1 MANFAPMNCNFNCS
15 ECELAA
21 KRSRHILVDVI
32 GHEPDEGMLSFSGR
46 QQLTVEFGDYVI
58 CFVNYCGENVHIGR
72 KILSNKPAVV
82 LDIIDSLSLDNGLRL
97 TSRLIDMDSRA
108 VLAFS
113 GYDRLL
119 ATGHSLDYETLGEM
133 MGFAAMVLDPSEE
146 SFSRLL
152 SLIVETYEQPVKKH
166 VHVPYGQ
173 DVDKAIEKITALI
186 AESPGLSDAYH
197 DRYLAVRLLEDPQYI
212 TPALE
217 GDPMASRIMATA
229 RAESEALTRQLGE
242 SPESLIRKARHGYVH
257 GALVETL
264 RHGSD
269 KSDHTLLQKIDAVL
283 TNRLIGLPLL
293 LVTLFLVFEAT
304 FALGAWPQRW
314 IEEGVEL
321 LCSWLTEVLPSGWFT
336 SLLVDG
342 IVQGC
347 GAVISFLPNIF
358 ILFVLLSL
366 LEDTGYMARAAFLMD
381 KIMHRIGLHGKSFV
395 PMLLGFG
402 CNVPAIMAAKS
413 IDNRKDRTLTML
425 MIPFMSCSAR
435 IPVYMLFVSAFFVR
449 YKALVMIS
457 IYLAGVLLSIL
468 FAVVMKQT
476 RWFRKESDDYV
487 SELPAFCKPTLRGTW
502 SHVWERTSDY
512 LHKIT
517 TVILAASVIIWALE
531 FFPRDRTQDGKYK
544 EESYLCD
551 IGKSLE
557 PVMKPLGFD
566 WKMNVCLLTGLPA
579 KEAIVSTMGI
589 LYHTEDDESL
599 AQAMTEGAGMNQ
611 AVALA
616 FMLFVL
622 LYFPCVATIST
633 LRKETDWKWA
643 TFSVVHSLVLAWIV
657 ALVVFRIGSMF
668 IG

>member
-1 MANFAPMNCNFNCS
+1 MKCNLNCS

-21 KRSRHILVDVI
+21 RRSKRIVVDVI
-32 GHEPDEGMLSFSGR
+32 GHEPESGMLAFSGR
-46 QQLTVEFGDYVI
+46 QHLTVEIGEYDI

-72 KILSNKPAVV
+72 KILFNKPSVV
-82 LDIIDSLSLDNGLRL
+82 LDIIDSMSLENSLRL
-97 TSRLIDMDSRA
+97 TSRLIDMDCRA

-133 MGFAAMVLDPSEE
+133 MGFAATVLDPSEE

-152 SLIVETYEQPVKKH
+152 SLIVETYCQPVKKH

-173 DVDKAIEKITALI
+173 DVDKAIERITAAI
-186 AESPGLSDAYH
+186 SHSPGLSDRYH
-197 DRYLAVRLLEDPQYI
+197 DRYLAVRLLEDPHYI
-212 TPALE
+212 SPVLE
-217 GDPMASRIMATA
+217 GYPMASRIVETA
-229 RAESEALTRQLGE
+229 RTESETLSRQLGE
-242 SPESLIRKARHGYVH
+242 SPESLIRKARHGYIH

-264 RHGSD
+264 RHSSD
-269 KSDHTLLQKIDAVL
+269 NSDHTLLQKIDAVL

-293 LVTLFLVFEAT
+293 LVVLFLVFEAT
-304 FALGAWPQRW
+304 FALGALPQRW
-314 IEEGVEL
+314 IEDGMEH
-321 LCSWLTEVLPSGWFT
+321 LCSWLESVLPSGWLS

-381 KIMHRIGLHGKSFV
+381 KIMHRIGLHGRSFV

-413 IDNRKDRTLTML
+413 IDSPKDRTLTML

-435 IPVYMLFVSAFFVR
+435 IPVYLLFVGAFFTD
-449 YKALVMIS
+449 YKALVMIG

-468 FAVVMKQT
+468 FAVVMKRT
-476 RWFRKESDDYV
+476 KWFRKESDDYV
-487 SELPAFCKPTLRGTW
+487 SELPAFRKPTLRSTW
-502 SHVWERTSDY
+502 GHVWERTSDY

-531 FFPRDRTQDGKYK
+531 YFPRERTQDGKYK

-551 IGKSLE
+551 IGRGME

-566 WKMNVCLLTGLPA
+566 WKLNVCLLTGLPA

-589 LYHTEDDESL
+589 LYHTEDNESL
-599 AQAMTEGAGMNQ
+599 AQAMTEGEGMNK

-633 LRKETDWKWA
+633 LRKEVGWKWA
-643 TFSVVHSLVLAWIV
+643 AFSVVHSLVLAWAV
-657 ALVVFRIGSMF
+657 AWVTFRVVGLF

>member
-1 MANFAPMNCNFNCS
+1 MKCDFNCS
-15 ECELAA
+15 GCELVAA
-21 KRSRHILVDVI
+21 GRRRILVDVI
-32 GHEPDEGMLSFSGR
+32 GHEPEEGMLSFSGR
-46 QQLTVEFGDYVI
+46 QHLTFEFGEYVI
-58 CFVNYCGENVHIGR
+58 CFVNYCGQDVHIGR
-72 KILSNKPAVV
+72 KILFNKPSVV
-82 LDIIDSLSLDNGLRL
+82 LDIVDSMSLENSLRL

-133 MGFAAMVLDPSEE
+133 MGFAATVLDPSEE

-152 SLIVETYEQPVKKH
+152 SLIVETCRQPEKKH

-173 DVDKAIEKITALI
+173 DVDKAIDKITALI
-186 AESPGLSDAYH
+186 SDSPGLSNIYH

-212 TPALE
+212 SPVLE
-217 GDPMASRIMATA
+217 GVPMVSRIVNTA
-229 RAESEALTRQLGE
+229 RNESEILLRQHGE
-242 SPESLIRKARHGYVH
+242 TPESLIRKARYGYIH

-264 RHGSD
+264 RHSSD
-269 KSDHTLLQKIDAVL
+269 NSDHTLLQKVDAVL
-283 TNRLIGLPLL
+283 TNRLVGFPLL
-293 LVTLFLVFEAT
+293 VGVLLLLFEAT

-314 IEEGVEL
+314 IEEGVAF
-321 LCSWLTEVLPSGWFT
+321 LCSWLTSILPSGWLS

-381 KIMHRIGLHGKSFV
+381 KIMHRIGLHGRSFV

-413 IDNRKDRTLTML
+413 IDNPKDRTLTML

-435 IPVYMLFVSAFFVR
+435 IPVYLLFVGAFFTG
-449 YKALVMIS
+449 YKSLVMTG

-468 FAVVMKQT
+468 FAVVMKRT
-476 RWFRKESDDYV
+476 KWFRKESDDFV
-487 SELPAFCKPTLRGTW
+487 SELPAFRKPTLRSTW

-531 FFPRDRTQDGKYK
+531 FFPRGRTLDGQNK

-551 IGKSLE
+551 IGKGLE
-557 PVMKPLGFD
+557 PLMKPLGFD

-589 LYHTEDDESL
+589 LYHMEDNESL
-599 AQAMTEGAGMNQ
+599 AQAMTGGEGMNKV
-611 AVALA
+611 VALA

-633 LRKETDWKWA
+633 LRKEVGWKWA
-643 TFSVVHSLVLAWIV
+643 AFSVVHSLVLAWVV
-657 ALVVFRIGSMF
+657 AFLVFRIGSLF
-668 IG
+668 SL

>member
-1 MANFAPMNCNFNCS
+1 MKCNLDCS
-15 ECELAA
+15 ACELAA
-21 KRSRHILVDVI
+21 GKKKMILVDVI
-32 GHEPDEGMLSFSGR
+32 GHEPEGGTLAFAGR
-46 QQLTVEFGDYVI
+46 PALTVEFGEHII
-58 CFVNYCGENVHIGR
+58 CFINYCGENVHIGR

-82 LDIIDSLSLDNGLRL
+82 LNIIDSMSLENSLRL
-97 TSRLIDMDSRA
+97 TSRLIDMDSKA

-133 MGFAAMVLDPSEE
+133 MGFPATILDPSEE
-146 SFSRLL
+146 SFSKLL
-152 SLIVETYEQPVKKH
+152 SLIVETYRQPGKKH

-173 DVDKAIEKITALI
+173 DVDKAIDKITALI
-186 AESPGLSDAYH
+186 SDSPGLSDKYH

-217 GDPMASRIMATA
+217 GYSKAAQIVETA
-229 RAESEALTRQLGE
+229 RAESETLTRQLGE
-242 SPESLIRKARHGYVH
+242 NPESLIRKARYGYVH

-264 RHGSD
+264 RHSSD
-269 KSDHTLLQKIDAVL
+269 NSDHTLLQKIDAVL

-293 LVTLFLVFEAT
+293 LVVLFLVFEAT
-304 FALGAWPQRW
+304 FVLGAWPQQW
-314 IEEGVEL
+314 IETGVDR
-321 LCSWLTEVLPSGWFT
+321 LCTWLSEVLPSGWLS

-347 GAVISFLPNIF
+347 GAVISFVPNIF
-358 ILFVLLSL
+358 ILFILLSL

-413 IDNRKDRTLTML
+413 IDNPKDRTLTML

-435 IPVYMLFVSAFFVR
+435 IPVYLLFVGAFFAR
-449 YKALVMIS
+449 GKALVMIG
-457 IYLAGVLLSIL
+457 IYLTGVLLSIL
-468 FAVVMKQT
+468 FAVVMKRT
-476 RWFRKESDDYV
+476 KWFRKEADDYV
-487 SELPAFCKPTLRGTW
+487 SELPAFRKPTFRSTW

-531 FFPRDRTQDGKYK
+531 YFPRERTQDGKFK

-551 IGKSLE
+551 IGKGME

-599 AQAMTEGAGMNQ
+599 AQAMTAGAGMNR

-616 FMLFVL
+616 FVLFVL

-633 LRKETDWKWA
+633 LRKEVGWKWA
-643 TFSVVHSLVLAWIV
+643 SFSVVHSLVLAWVV
-657 ALVVFRIGSMF
+657 AFLVFRIGSLL
-668 IG
+668 I

>member
-1 MANFAPMNCNFNCS
+1 MNCNFNCS

-21 KRSRHILVDVI
+21 KGRKRILVDVI
-32 GHEPDEGMLSFSGR
+32 GHEPAGGMLSFSGR
-46 QQLTVEFGDYVI
+46 PQLTVEFGEYVV
-58 CFVNYCGENVHIGR
+58 CFVNLCGENLHIGR
-72 KILSNKPAVV
+72 KILFNKPSVV
-82 LDIIDSLSLDNGLRL
+82 LDIIDSMSLESSLRL
-97 TSRLIDMDSRA
+97 TSRLIDMDFRG

-113 GYDRLL
+113 GYDSLL
-119 ATGHSLDYETLGEM
+119 ATGHSLDYKVLGDM
-133 MGFAAMVLDPSEE
+133 MGFSATVLDPTEE

-152 SLIVETYEQPVKKH
+152 SLIVETCSQPVKKH

-173 DVDKAIEKITALI
+173 DVDKAIDRITAMI
-186 AESPGLSDAYH
+186 SHSPGLSDIYH

-212 TPALE
+212 SPVLE
-217 GDPMASRIMATA
+217 GYPMASRIAGTA
-229 RAESEALTRQLGE
+229 RAESETLSRQLGE

-269 KSDHTLLQKIDAVL
+269 NSDHTLLQKIDAVL

-293 LVTLFLVFEAT
+293 LAVLFLVFEAT
-304 FALGAWPQRW
+304 FVLGAWPQRW
-314 IEEGVEL
+314 IEEGVAL
-321 LCSWLTEVLPSGWFT
+321 LCSWLEDVLPSGWLS

-342 IVQGC
+342 VVQGC

-381 KIMHRIGLHGKSFV
+381 KIMHRIGLHGRSFV

-413 IDNRKDRTLTML
+413 IDNPKDRTLTML

-435 IPVYMLFVSAFFVR
+435 IPVYLLFVGAFFTR
-449 YKALVMIS
+449 YKSLVMTG

-468 FAVVMKQT
+468 FAIVMKRT
-476 RWFRKESDDYV
+476 KWFRKESDDYV
-487 SELPAFCKPTLRGTW
+487 SELPAFRKPALRSTW

-531 FFPRDRTQDGKYK
+531 FFPRERTQDGTYK

-551 IGKSLE
+551 IGKGLE

-589 LYHTEDDESL
+589 LYHTEDNESL
-599 AQAMTEGAGMNQ
+599 ARAMTEGEGMNS

-633 LRKETDWKWA
+633 LRKEVGWKWA
-643 TFSVVHSLVLAWIV
+643 AFSVAHSLVLAWVV
-657 ALVVFRIGSMF
+657 AFLVFRIGSLLL
-668 IG
+668 

>member
-1 MANFAPMNCNFNCS
+1 MNCNFNCS
-15 ECELAA
+15 ECERAA
-21 KRSRHILVDVI
+21 KKGRRILVDVI

-58 CFVNYCGENVHIGR
+58 CFVNYCGENVHVGR
-72 KILSNKPAVV
+72 KILSNKPSVV
-82 LDIIDSLSLDNGLRL
+82 LDIIDSMSLDNSLRL

-133 MGFAAMVLDPSEE
+133 MGFSALVLDPSEE

-186 AESPGLSDAYH
+186 AESPGLADAYH

-217 GDPMASRIMATA
+217 GDPMALRIIAAA
-229 RAESEALTRQLGE
+229 RAESEALARQLGE

-264 RHGSD
+264 RHSSD
-269 KSDHTLLQKIDAVL
+269 NSDHTLLQKIDAVL

-293 LVTLFLVFEAT
+293 LLTLFLVFEAT
-304 FALGAWPQRW
+304 FVLGALPQRW
-314 IEEGVEL
+314 IETGVDL
-321 LCSWLTEVLPSGWFT
+321 LCSWLTEVLPAGWF
-336 SLLVDG
+336 SNLLVDG

-457 IYLAGVLLSIL
+457 IYLVGVLLSIL

-476 RWFRKESDDYV
+476 KWFRKEADDYV
-487 SELPAFCKPTLRGTW
+487 SELPAFSKPTLRSTW
-502 SHVWERTSDY
+502 IHVWERTSDY

-531 FFPRDRTQDGKYK
+531 FFPRERTQDGKYK

-551 IGKSLE
+551 IGKGLE

-599 AQAMTEGAGMNQ
+599 AQAMTEGEGMNQ

-633 LRKETDWKWA
+633 LRKEIGWKWA
-643 TFSVVHSLVLAWIV
+643 TFSVVHSLALAWIV
-657 ALVVFRIGSMF
+657 ALVVFRVAGYF
-668 IG
+668 F

>member
-1 MANFAPMNCNFNCS
+1 MKCNLNCS

-21 KRSRHILVDVI
+21 GKKKIILVDVI
-32 GHEPDEGMLSFSGR
+32 GHGPEDGKLAFSGR
-46 QQLTVEFGDYVI
+46 KSLTVEFGEYII
-58 CFVNYCGENVHIGR
+58 CFLNDCGENVHIGR
-72 KILSNKPAVV
+72 KILSNKPSVV
-82 LDIIDSLSLDNGLRL
+82 LDIIDSMSLENDLRL
-97 TSRLIDMDSRA
+97 TSRLIDMDSKS
-108 VLAFS
+108 VLAFW

-133 MGFAAMVLDPSEE
+133 MGFPAIVLDPSDEG
-146 SFSRLL
+146 FSRLL
-152 SLIVETYEQPVKKH
+152 SLIVETHCKPGKKH

-173 DVDKAIEKITALI
+173 DVDKAIDRITALI
-186 AESPGLSDAYH
+186 SDSPGLSDIFH

-217 GDPMASRIMATA
+217 GYPLASRIVETA
-229 RAESEALTRQLGE
+229 RTESEALTRQLGE
-242 SPESLIRKARHGYVH
+242 RPESLIRKARYGYVH

-264 RHGSD
+264 RHSSD
-269 KSDHTLLQKIDAVL
+269 NSDHTLLQKIDAVL

-293 LVTLFLVFEAT
+293 LLVLFLVFEAT
-304 FALGAWPQRW
+304 FALGAWPQKW
-314 IEEGVEL
+314 IEDGVSL
-321 LCSWLTEVLPSGWFT
+321 LCAWLSDVLPSGWLS

-358 ILFVLLSL
+358 ILFILLSL

-381 KIMHRIGLHGKSFV
+381 KIMHRVGLHGKSFV

-435 IPVYMLFVSAFFVR
+435 IPVYLLFIGAFFAR
-449 YKALVMIS
+449 YKALVMIG
-457 IYLAGVLLSIL
+457 IYLTGVLLSIL
-468 FAVVMKQT
+468 FAVVMKRT
-476 RWFRKESDDYV
+476 KWFRKEADDYV
-487 SELPAFCKPTLRGTW
+487 SELPAFRKPAWRSTW
-502 SHVWERTSDY
+502 SHVWERTADY

-531 FFPRDRTQDGKYK
+531 YFPRERTQDGKFK

-551 IGKSLE
+551 IGKGME
-557 PVMKPLGFD
+557 PLMKPLGFD

-589 LYHTEDDESL
+589 LYHTEDSDSL
-599 AQAMTEGAGMNQ
+599 SQAMTRGDGMNK

-633 LRKETDWKWA
+633 LRKEVGWKWA
-643 TFSVVHSLVLAWIV
+643 LFSVVHSLVLAWVV
-657 ALVVFRIGSMF
+657 AFLVFNIGSLLV
-668 IG
+668 

>member
-1 MANFAPMNCNFNCS
+1 MNCNFNCS

-21 KRSRHILVDVI
+21 KGRQRILVDVV
-32 GHEPDEGMLSFSGR
+32 GHEPDSGMLSFAGR
-46 QQLTVEFGDYVI
+46 QHLTVEFGDYVI
-58 CFVNYCGENVHIGR
+58 CFMNYCGKNVHVGR
-72 KILSNKPAVV
+72 KILFDKPSVV
-82 LDIIDSLSLDNGLRL
+82 LDIIDSMSLDSSLWL

-113 GYDRLL
+113 NYDRLL

-133 MGFAAMVLDPSEE
+133 MGFAATVLDPSEE

-152 SLIVETYEQPVKKH
+152 SLIVETYRQPVKKH

-173 DVDKAIEKITALI
+173 DVDKAINKITGLI
-186 AESPGLSDAYH
+186 ADSPGLSDTYH
-197 DRYLAVRLLEDPQYI
+197 DRYLAVRLLEDPAYI
-212 TPALE
+212 APVLE
-217 GDPMASRIMATA
+217 GYPLASRIVETA
-229 RAESEALTRQLGE
+229 RAESEALSRQLGE

-257 GALVETL
+257 GALVENL
-264 RHGSD
+264 RHSSD
-269 KSDHTLLQKIDAVL
+269 NSDHTLLQKIDAVL

-293 LVTLFLVFEAT
+293 LVVLFLVFEAT
-304 FALGAWPQRW
+304 FTLGAWPQRW
-314 IEEGVEL
+314 IEEGVDL
-321 LCSWLTEVLPSGWFT
+321 LCAWLTGVLPAGWFS
-336 SLLVDG
+336 SLLIDG

-366 LEDTGYMARAAFLMD
+366 LEDSGYMARAAFLMD
-381 KIMHRIGLHGKSFV
+381 KIMHRIGLHGRSFV
-395 PMLLGFG
+395 PMLIGFG

-413 IDNRKDRTLTML
+413 IENSKDRTLTML

-435 IPVYMLFVSAFFVR
+435 IPVYLLFVGAFFTDC
-449 YKALVMIS
+449 KALMMMG

-468 FAVVMKQT
+468 FAIVMKRT
-476 RWFRKESDDYV
+476 KWFRKEADDFV
-487 SELPAFCKPTLRGTW
+487 SELPAFRMPALKSTW
-502 SHVWERTSDY
+502 GHVWERTSDY

-531 FFPRDRTQDGKYK
+531 YFPRDRTLDGKYK

-551 IGKSLE
+551 IGKGLE

-566 WKMNVCLLTGLPA
+566 WKLNVCLITGLPA

-599 AQAMTEGAGMNQ
+599 AQAIVEGEGMNK
-611 AVALA
+611 AVAIA
-616 FMLFVL
+616 FVLFVL
-622 LYFPCVATIST
+622 LYFPCIATIST
-633 LRKETDWKWA
+633 LRREVGWKWA
-643 TFSVVHSLVLAWIV
+643 TFTVVHSLALAWLV
-657 ALVVFRIGSMF
+657 AWLAYHAAGLF

>member
-1 MANFAPMNCNFNCS
+1 MNCNFNCG

-21 KRSRHILVDVI
+21 KISKRILVDVI
-32 GHEPDEGMLSFSGR
+32 GHEPEDGMLSFSGR
-46 QQLTVEFGDYVI
+46 QHLTVEFGDYII
-58 CFVNYCGENVHIGR
+58 CFVNFCGENVHIGR
-72 KILSNKPAVV
+72 KILSNKPSVV
-82 LDIIDSLSLDNGLRL
+82 LDIIDSMSLESSLRL
-97 TSRLIDMDSRA
+97 TSRLIDMDSKA

-113 GYDRLL
+113 GYDHLL

-133 MGFAAMVLDPSEE
+133 MGFSAAVLDASEE

-152 SLIVETYEQPVKKH
+152 SLIVETHCQPGKKH
-166 VHVPYGQ
+166 VHVPNGQ
-173 DVDKAIEKITALI
+173 DVDKAIDRITHLI
-186 AESPGLSDAYH
+186 SSSPGLSDRYH
-197 DRYLAVRLLEDPQYI
+197 DRYLAVRLLEDPDYI

-217 GDPMASRIMATA
+217 GYPMADQIIETA
-229 RAESEALTRQLGE
+229 RTESASLTRQLGE
-242 SPESLIRKARHGYVH
+242 SPESLIRKARYGYIH

-264 RHGSD
+264 HHSSD
-269 KSDHTLLQKIDAVL
+269 NSDHTLLQKIDAVL

-293 LVTLFLVFEAT
+293 LLVLFLVFEAT
-304 FALGAWPQRW
+304 FAIGAWPQHW

-321 LCSWLTEVLPSGWFT
+321 LCTWLTSVLPSGWL
-336 SLLVDG
+336 SNLLVDG

-381 KIMHRIGLHGKSFV
+381 KIMHKVGLHGKSFV
-395 PMLLGFG
+395 PMLIGFG
-402 CNVPAIMAAKS
+402 CNVPAIMSAKS
-413 IDNRKDRTLTML
+413 IDNQKDRTLTML

-435 IPVYMLFVSAFFVR
+435 IPVYLLFVGAFFTE
-449 YKALVMIS
+449 YKALVMTGL
-457 IYLAGVLLSIL
+457 YLAGILLSIL
-468 FAVVMKQT
+468 FAVVMKRT
-476 RWFRKESDDYV
+476 KWFRKESDDYV
-487 SELPAFCKPTLRGTW
+487 SELPEFRKPTLRSIW
-502 SHVWERTSDY
+502 AHVWERTSDY

-531 FFPRDRTQDGKYK
+531 FFPRDRTQDGKFK

-551 IGKSLE
+551 IGKGLE

-599 AQAMTEGAGMNQ
+599 AQAMTEGEGMNK
-611 AVALA
+611 AVAIA

-633 LRKETDWKWA
+633 LRKEVGWEWA
-643 TFSVVHSLVLAWIV
+643 LFSVIHSLVLAWAV
-657 ALVVFRIGSMF
+657 AWLAFRLAGLI
-668 IG
+668 IA

>member
-1 MANFAPMNCNFNCS
+1 MKCDFNCS
-15 ECELAA
+15 ECALAA
-21 KRSRHILVDVI
+21 GKRPRILVDVI
-32 GHEPDEGMLSFSGR
+32 GHEPNGGMLSFAGR
-46 QQLTVEFGDYVI
+46 SHFTVEFGDYVI
-58 CFVNYCGENVHIGR
+58 CFVNYCGEHVHVGR
-72 KILSNKPAVV
+72 KILSNKPSVV
-82 LDIIDSLSLDNGLRL
+82 LDIIDSMSLENNLRL

-113 GYDRLL
+113 GYARLL
-119 ATGHSLDYETLGEM
+119 ATGHSLDYKTLGEM
-133 MGFAAMVLDPSEE
+133 MGFPATLLDASEE

-152 SLIVETYEQPVKKH
+152 SLIVETWRQPAKKH

-173 DVDKAIEKITALI
+173 DVDKAIDRITALI
-186 AESPGLSDAYH
+186 ADSPGLSDTYH

-217 GDPMASRIMATA
+217 GDPLASRIVEAA
-229 RAESEALTRQLGE
+229 RTESETLARQLGE

-264 RHGSD
+264 HHSSD
-269 KSDHTLLQKIDAVL
+269 NSDHTLLQKIDAVL

-293 LVTLFLVFEAT
+293 LVVLCLVFEAT
-304 FALGAWPQRW
+304 FALGAWPQKW
-314 IEEGVEL
+314 IEEGVDL
-321 LCSWLTEVLPSGWFT
+321 LCSWLTDVLPSGWL
-336 SLLVDG
+336 SSMLVDG

-347 GAVISFLPNIF
+347 GAVISFVPNIF
-358 ILFVLLSL
+358 ILFILLSL

-413 IDNRKDRTLTML
+413 IDNPKDRTLTML

-435 IPVYMLFVSAFFVR
+435 IPVYMLFVGAFFVS
-449 YKALVMIS
+449 YKSLVMIGL
-457 IYLAGVLLSIL
+457 YLAGILLSIL
-468 FAVVMKQT
+468 FAFVMKRT
-476 RWFRKESDDYV
+476 KWFRKEADDYV
-487 SELPAFCKPTLRGTW
+487 SELPAFRKPTLRSTW
-502 SHVWERTSDY
+502 NHVWERTSDY

-531 FFPRDRTQDGKYK
+531 YFPRERTQDGKYK

-551 IGKSLE
+551 IGKGME
-557 PVMKPLGFD
+557 PLMKPLGFD

-589 LYHTEDDESL
+589 LYHTEDSESL
-599 AQAMTEGAGMNQ
+599 AQAMTEGEGMNR

-616 FMLFVL
+616 FMLFGL

-633 LRKETDWKWA
+633 LRKEVGWKWA
-643 TFSVVHSLVLAWIV
+643 SFSVVHSLVLAWVV
-657 ALVVFRIGSMF
+657 AFLVFRIGSLLL
-668 IG
+668 

>member
-1 MANFAPMNCNFNCS
+1 MNCNFNCS

-21 KRSRHILVDVI
+21 KRSKHILVDVI
-32 GHEPDEGMLSFSGR
+32 GHDPEEGMMSFSGR
-46 QQLTVEFGDYVI
+46 KQLTVEFGEYVI
-58 CFVNYCGENVHIGR
+58 CFMNYCGENVHVGR
-72 KILSNKPAVV
+72 KILSNKPSVV
-82 LDIIDSLSLDNGLRL
+82 LDIIDSMSLESGLRL

-113 GYDRLL
+113 AYDRLL

-133 MGFAAMVLDPSEE
+133 MGFSAMLLDPSEE
-146 SFSRLL
+146 CFSRLL
-152 SLIVETYEQPVKKH
+152 SLIVETYRQPVKKH

-186 AESPGLSDAYH
+186 SESPGLSDSYH
-197 DRYLAVRLLEDPQYI
+197 DRYLAVRLLGDPQYI
-212 TPALE
+212 IPALE
-217 GDPMASRIMATA
+217 GDPMASRIIAVA

-242 SPESLIRKARHGYVH
+242 SPETLIRRARHGYVH

-264 RHGSD
+264 HHGSD

-283 TNRLIGLPLL
+283 TNRLVGLPLL
-293 LVTLFLVFEAT
+293 LVILFLVFEAT
-304 FALGAWPQRW
+304 FVLGAWPQQW

-321 LCSWLTEVLPSGWFT
+321 LCSWLNGVLPSGWF
-336 SLLVDG
+336 SNLLVDG

-358 ILFVLLSL
+358 ILFVFLSL

-402 CNVPAIMAAKS
+402 CNVPAIMAAKT

-435 IPVYMLFVSAFFVR
+435 IPVYLLFVSAFFVH
-449 YKALVMIS
+449 YKALVMIG

-476 RWFRKESDDYV
+476 KWFRRESDDYV
-487 SELPAFCKPTLRGTW
+487 SELPAFSKPTLRTIW

-551 IGKSLE
+551 IGKGLS

-589 LYHTEDDESL
+589 LYHTEDDNSL
-599 AQAMTEGAGMNQ
+599 AQAMTEGEGMNQ

-633 LRKETDWKWA
+633 LRKEVGWKWA
-643 TFSVVHSLVLAWIV
+643 TFSVVHSLALAWVV
-657 ALVVFRIGSMF
+657 ALLAFRIG
-668 IG
+668 ILLL

>member
-1 MANFAPMNCNFNCS
+1 MKCHFNCS

-21 KRSRHILVDVI
+21 KRDKRILVDVI
-32 GHEPDEGMLSFSGR
+32 GHEPDGGMLSFSGR
-46 QQLTVEFGDYVI
+46 QHLTVEFGDYVI
-58 CFVNYCGENVHIGR
+58 CFVNYCGENVHVGR
-72 KILSNKPAVV
+72 KILSDKPSVV
-82 LDIIDSLSLDNGLRL
+82 LDIVDSMSLERDLRL

-133 MGFAAMVLDPSEE
+133 MGFAAMVLDSSEE

-152 SLIVETYEQPVKKH
+152 SLIVESYCQPVKKH

-186 AESPGLSDAYH
+186 SHSSGLSDIYH

-217 GDPMASRIMATA
+217 GDPMASRIVATA
-229 RAESEALTRQLGE
+229 RAESETLTRQLGE

-264 RHGSD
+264 HHSAD
-269 KSDHTLLQKIDAVL
+269 NSDHTLLQKIDAVL

-293 LVTLFLVFEAT
+293 LVVLFLVFEAT
-304 FALGAWPQRW
+304 FAIGAWPQQW
-314 IEEGVEL
+314 IEEGVAR
-321 LCSWLTEVLPSGWFT
+321 LCTWLTGVLPAGWFS

-347 GAVISFLPNIF
+347 GAVISFVPNIF

-381 KIMHRIGLHGKSFV
+381 KIMHRIGLHGRSFV

-413 IDNRKDRTLTML
+413 IDNPRDRTLTML

-435 IPVYMLFVSAFFVR
+435 IPVYLLFVGAFFTG
-449 YKALVMIS
+449 YKSLVMVG

-468 FAVVMKQT
+468 FAIIMKQT
-476 RWFRKESDDYV
+476 KWFKKDSDDYV
-487 SELPAFCKPTLRGTW
+487 SELPAFRKPTLRSTW
-502 SHVWERTSDY
+502 NHVWERTSDY

-531 FFPRDRTQDGKYK
+531 FFPRERTQDGKYK

-551 IGKSLE
+551 IGKGLA

-599 AQAMTEGAGMNQ
+599 AQAMTEGAGMNK

-616 FMLFVL
+616 FILFVL

-633 LRKETDWKWA
+633 LSKEVGWKWA
-643 TFSVVHSLVLAWIV
+643 AFSVVHSLALAWIV
-657 ALVVFRIGSMF
+657 AFLVYHLAGMF
-668 IG
+668 L

>member
-1 MANFAPMNCNFNCS
+1 MKCNLNCS

-21 KRSRHILVDVI
+21 KRSERIVVDVI
-32 GHEPDEGMLSFSGR
+32 GHEPESGMLSFSGR
-46 QQLTVEFGDYVI
+46 QHLTVEFGEYVI
-58 CFVNYCGENVHIGR
+58 CFVNFCGENVHIGR
-72 KILSNKPAVV
+72 KILSNKPSVV
-82 LDIIDSLSLDNGLRL
+82 LDIIDSTSLENSLRL
-97 TSRLIDMDSRA
+97 TSRLIDMDCRA

-133 MGFAAMVLDPSEE
+133 MGLAAAVLDPSEE
-146 SFSRLL
+146 SFSKLL
-152 SLIVETYEQPVKKH
+152 SMIVETYRQPVKKH

-173 DVDKAIEKITALI
+173 DVDKAIERITAVI
-186 AESPGLSDAYH
+186 ADSPGLSNSYH

-212 TPALE
+212 FPLLE
-217 GDPMASRIMATA
+217 RYPMASRIVETA
-229 RAESEALTRQLGE
+229 RAESETLSRQLGE
-242 SPESLIRKARHGYVH
+242 SPESLIRKARHGYIH

-264 RHGSD
+264 RHSSD
-269 KSDHTLLQKIDAVL
+269 NSDHTLLQKIDAVL
-283 TNRLIGLPLL
+283 TNRVIGLPLL
-293 LVTLFLVFEAT
+293 LVVLFLVFEAT
-304 FALGAWPQRW
+304 FAIGAWPQQW

-321 LCSWLTEVLPSGWFT
+321 LCAWLTSVLPSGWLT

-342 IVQGC
+342 VVQGC

-413 IDNRKDRTLTML
+413 IDNTKDRTLTML

-435 IPVYMLFVSAFFVR
+435 IPVYLLFVGAFFAH
-449 YKALVMIS
+449 YKSLVMMG

-468 FAVVMKQT
+468 FAIVMKRT
-476 RWFRKESDDYV
+476 KWFRKEADDYV
-487 SELPAFCKPTLRGTW
+487 SELPAFRKPTFRSTW

-531 FFPRDRTQDGKYK
+531 FFPRERTQDGKFK

-551 IGKSLE
+551 IGKGLE
-557 PVMKPLGFD
+557 PMMKPLGFD
-566 WKMNVCLLTGLPA
+566 WKLNVCLLTGLPA

-599 AQAMTEGAGMNQ
+599 TRAMTEGSGMNQ

-616 FMLFVL
+616 FVLFVL
-622 LYFPCVATIST
+622 LYFPCVATITT
-633 LRKETDWKWA
+633 LRKEVGWKWA
-643 TFSVVHSLVLAWIV
+643 AFSVVHSLALAWVV
-657 ALVVFRIGSMF
+657 AWLAFHAGSLLL
-668 IG
+668 

>member
-1 MANFAPMNCNFNCS
+1 MNCNFNCS
-15 ECELAA
+15 ECELVA
-21 KRSRHILVDVI
+21 KKKRILVDVI
-32 GHEPDEGMLSFSGR
+32 GLEPEGGMLSFAGR
-46 QQLTVEFGDYVI
+46 QHLTVEFGEYII
-58 CFVNYCGENVHIGR
+58 CFVNFCGEDVHIGR
-72 KILSNKPAVV
+72 KILFSKPSVV
-82 LDIIDSLSLDNGLRL
+82 LDIVDSKSLENSLRL
-97 TSRLIDMDSRA
+97 TSRLIDMDTKA

-133 MGFAAMVLDPSEE
+133 MGFPATVLDPSEE

-152 SLIVETYEQPVKKH
+152 SLIVETHCQPFKKH

-173 DVDKAIEKITALI
+173 DVDKSIEKITALI
-186 AESPGLSDAYH
+186 ADSPGLSDKYH
-197 DRYLAVRLLEDPQYI
+197 DRYLAVRLLEDPEYI
-212 TPALE
+212 SPLLE
-217 GDPMASRIMATA
+217 GYPKVSRIVETA
-229 RAESEALTRQLGE
+229 RTESQALTRQLEE
-242 SPESLIRKARHGYVH
+242 SPKSLIRKARYGYIH

-264 RHGSD
+264 HHSSD

-293 LVTLFLVFEAT
+293 LVVLFLVFEAT
-304 FALGAWPQRW
+304 FVLGAWPQAW

-321 LCSWLTEVLPSGWFT
+321 LCAWLSGVLPSGWF
-336 SLLVDG
+336 SNLLVDG

-381 KIMHRIGLHGKSFV
+381 KIMHKIGLHGKSFV
-395 PMLLGFG
+395 PMLIGFG
-402 CNVPAIMAAKS
+402 CNVPAIMAAKT
-413 IDNRKDRTLTML
+413 IDNQKDRTLTML

-435 IPVYMLFVSAFFVR
+435 IPVYLLFVGAFFTD
-449 YKALVMIS
+449 YKALVMTGL
-457 IYLAGVLLSIL
+457 YLAGVLLSIL
-468 FAVVMKQT
+468 FAVVMKRT
-476 RWFRKESDDYV
+476 KWFRQEADDYV
-487 SELPAFCKPTLRGTW
+487 SELPEFHKPTLRTVW

-531 FFPRDRTQDGKYK
+531 FFPRERTQDGKFK

-551 IGKSLE
+551 IGKGLE

-589 LYHTEDDESL
+589 LYHTEDNESL
-599 AQAMTEGAGMNQ
+599 ALAMTEGEGMNK
-611 AVALA
+611 AVAIA

-633 LRKETDWKWA
+633 LRKEVGWQWA
-643 TFSVVHSLVLAWIV
+643 TFSVVHSLVLAWAV
-657 ALVVFRIGSMF
+657 AWVAFRLAGF
-668 IG
+668 FV

>member
-1 MANFAPMNCNFNCS
+1 MKCNGNCG
-15 ECELAA
+15 ECKLAA
-21 KRSRHILVDVI
+21 ANQKRILVDVV
-32 GHEPDEGMLSFSGR
+32 GSEPEDGMLSFAGR
-46 QQLTVEFGDYVI
+46 QRLTVEFGDYRI
-58 CFVNYCGENVHIGR
+58 CFVNHCGKNVHVGR
-72 KILSNKPAVV
+72 KILFDKPSVV
-82 LDIIDSLSLDNGLRL
+82 LDIVDSMSLEDDLRL
-97 TSRLIDMDSRA
+97 TSRLIDLDCRA

-119 ATGHSLDYETLGEM
+119 ATGHSLDYETLGELT
-133 MGFAAMVLDPSEE
+133 GFATTLLDSSEE
-146 SFSRLL
+146 SSSRLL
-152 SLIVETYEQPVKKH
+152 SLIVETDRQPAKKH

-173 DVDKAIEKITALI
+173 DVDRAIDRITTLI
-186 AESPGLSDAYH
+186 ADSPVLSKLCH

-212 TPALE
+212 SPLLE
-217 GDPMASRIMATA
+217 GDSMASRIVEIA
-229 RAESEALTRQLGE
+229 RAESETLARQHGE
-242 SPESLIRKARHGYVH
+242 SPKSQIRQARYGYVH

-264 RHGSD
+264 HHSPD
-269 KSDHTLLQKIDAVL
+269 NSDHTLLQKIDAVL
-283 TNRLIGLPLL
+283 TNRWIGFPLL
-293 LVTLFLVFEAT
+293 LAVLLLVFEAT
-304 FALGAWPQRW
+304 FALGAWPQKW
-314 IEEGVEL
+314 IEDGVSL
-321 LCSWLTEVLPSGWFT
+321 LCDWLSGVLPSGWLS

-358 ILFVLLSL
+358 ILFILLSL

-381 KIMHRIGLHGKSFV
+381 KVMHRIGLHGKSFV

-402 CNVPAIMAAKS
+402 CNVPAILAAKS
-413 IDNRKDRTLTML
+413 IDNPKDRTLTML

-435 IPVYMLFVSAFFVR
+435 IPVYMLFVAAFFAH
-449 YKALVMIS
+449 YKALVMIG

-468 FAVVMKQT
+468 FAIVMKRT
-476 RWFRKESDDYV
+476 KWFRKEADDYV
-487 SELPAFCKPTLRGTW
+487 SELPAFHKPTFRSTW

-531 FFPRDRTQDGKYK
+531 YFPRERTQDGQYK

-551 IGKSLE
+551 IGKSMA

-599 AQAMTEGAGMNQ
+599 AQAMTEGEGMNE

-633 LRKETDWKWA
+633 LRKEIGWKWA
-643 TFSVVHSLVLAWIV
+643 TFSVVHSLVLAWAV
-657 ALVVFRIGSMF
+657 AFLVFRVGSLLL
-668 IG
+668 

>member
-1 MANFAPMNCNFNCS
+1 MVQCNLNCS

-21 KRSRHILVDVI
+21 GKHKNILVDVI
-32 GHEPDEGMLSFSGR
+32 GHEPGDGMLAFSGR
-46 QQLTVEFGDYVI
+46 QSVTIEFGEYLV
-58 CFVNYCGENVHIGR
+58 CFVNYCGEHVHVGR
-72 KILSNKPAVV
+72 KILSNKPSVV
-82 LDIIDSLSLDNGLRL
+82 LDIVDSMSLENNLRL
-97 TSRLIDMDSRA
+97 TSRLIDMDSKA
-108 VLAFS
+108 VLAFA

-119 ATGHSLDYETLGEM
+119 ATGHSLDYVTLGEM
-133 MGFAAMVLDPSEE
+133 MGFPATVLDQSEE

-152 SLIVETYEQPVKKH
+152 SLIVETYLQPGKKH
-166 VHVPYGQ
+166 VHVPYGL
-173 DVDKAIEKITALI
+173 DVDKAIDRITALI
-186 AESPGLSDAYH
+186 SDSPGLSDIYH
-197 DRYLAVRLLEDPQYI
+197 DRYLAVRLLEDPHYI
-212 TPALE
+212 IPALE
-217 GDPMASRIMATA
+217 GYPKASKIVETA
-229 RAESEALTRQLGE
+229 RVESETLARQLGE

-264 RHGSD
+264 RHSSD
-269 KSDHTLLQKIDAVL
+269 NSDHTLLQKIDAVL

-293 LVTLFLVFEAT
+293 LVVLLLVFEAT

-314 IEEGVEL
+314 IEEGVAL
-321 LCSWLTEVLPSGWFT
+321 LCNWLSGVLPPGWL
-336 SLLVDG
+336 SSMLVDG
-342 IVQGC
+342 VVQGC

-358 ILFVLLSL
+358 ILFIFLSL

-413 IDNRKDRTLTML
+413 IDSPKDRTLTML

-435 IPVYMLFVSAFFVR
+435 IPVYMLFVGAFFAR
-449 YKALVMIS
+449 SKALVMIG
-457 IYLAGVLLSIL
+457 IYLTGVLLSIL
-468 FAVVMKQT
+468 FAVVMKRT
-476 RWFRKESDDYV
+476 RWFRKESDDFV
-487 SELPAFCKPTLRGTW
+487 SELPAFRKPALRSTW
-502 SHVWERTSDY
+502 NHVWERTSDY

-531 FFPRDRTQDGKYK
+531 YFPTDRTQDGKYK

-551 IGKSLE
+551 IGKGME

-589 LYHTEDDESL
+589 LYHTEDNESL
-599 AQAMTEGAGMNQ
+599 SQAMVEGAGMNK

-616 FMLFVL
+616 FVLFVL

-633 LRKETDWKWA
+633 LRKEVGWKWA
-643 TFSVVHSLVLAWIV
+643 LFSVVHSLVLAWVV
-657 ALVVFRIGSMF
+657 AFLVFHAGSLLF
-668 IG
+668 

>member
-1 MANFAPMNCNFNCS
+1 MNCNFNCS
-15 ECELAA
+15 ECELVA
-21 KRSRHILVDVI
+21 KKKRILVDVI
-32 GHEPDEGMLSFSGR
+32 GLEPEGGMLSFAGR
-46 QQLTVEFGDYVI
+46 QHLTVEFGEYII
-58 CFVNYCGENVHIGR
+58 CFVNFCGEDVHIGR
-72 KILSNKPAVV
+72 KILFSKPSVV
-82 LDIIDSLSLDNGLRL
+82 LDIVDSKSLENSLRL
-97 TSRLIDMDSRA
+97 TSRLIDMDTKA

-133 MGFAAMVLDPSEE
+133 MGFPATVLDPSEE

-152 SLIVETYEQPVKKH
+152 SLIVETHCQPFKKH

-173 DVDKAIEKITALI
+173 DVDKSIEKITALI
-186 AESPGLSDAYH
+186 ADSPGLSDKYH
-197 DRYLAVRLLEDPQYI
+197 DRYLAVRLLEEPEYI
-212 TPALE
+212 SPLLE
-217 GDPMASRIMATA
+217 GYPKVSRIVETA
-229 RAESEALTRQLGE
+229 RTESQALTRQLEE
-242 SPESLIRKARHGYVH
+242 SPKSLIRKARYGYIH

-264 RHGSD
+264 HHSSD
-269 KSDHTLLQKIDAVL
+269 NSDHTLLQKIDAVL

-293 LVTLFLVFEAT
+293 LVVLFLVFEAT
-304 FALGAWPQRW
+304 FVLGAWPQAW

-321 LCSWLTEVLPSGWFT
+321 LCAWLSGVLPSGWF
-336 SLLVDG
+336 SNLLVDG

-381 KIMHRIGLHGKSFV
+381 KIMHKIGLHGKSFV
-395 PMLLGFG
+395 PMLIGFG
-402 CNVPAIMAAKS
+402 CNVPAIMAAKT
-413 IDNRKDRTLTML
+413 IDNQKDRTLTML

-435 IPVYMLFVSAFFVR
+435 IPVYLLFVGAFFTD
-449 YKALVMIS
+449 YKALVMTGL
-457 IYLAGVLLSIL
+457 YLAGVLLSIL
-468 FAVVMKQT
+468 FAVVMKRT
-476 RWFRKESDDYV
+476 KWFRQEADDYV
-487 SELPAFCKPTLRGTW
+487 SELPEFHKPTLRTVW

-531 FFPRDRTQDGKYK
+531 FFPRERTQDGKFK

-551 IGKSLE
+551 IGKGLE

-589 LYHTEDDESL
+589 LYHTEDNESL
-599 AQAMTEGAGMNQ
+599 ALAMTEGEGMNK
-611 AVALA
+611 AVAIA

-633 LRKETDWKWA
+633 LRKEVGWQWA
-643 TFSVVHSLVLAWIV
+643 TFSVVHSLVLAWAV
-657 ALVVFRIGSMF
+657 AWVAFRLAGF
-668 IG
+668 FV

>member
-1 MANFAPMNCNFNCS
+1 MNCNFNCS
-15 ECELAA
+15 ECERVAQ
-21 KRSRHILVDVI
+21 RGERIVVDVI
-32 GHEPDEGMLSFSGR
+32 GHEPESGTLSFSGR
-46 QQLTVEFGDYVI
+46 QHLTVEFGEYVI
-58 CFVNYCGENVHIGR
+58 CFVNFCGENVHIGR
-72 KILSNKPAVV
+72 KILLNKPSVV
-82 LDIIDSLSLDNGLRL
+82 LHIIDSLSLENSLRL
-97 TSRLIDMDSRA
+97 TSRLIDMDCRA

-119 ATGHSLDYETLGEM
+119 ETGHSLDYETLGEM
-133 MGFAAMVLDPSEE
+133 MGFAATILDPSEE

-152 SLIVETYEQPVKKH
+152 SLIVETYCQPVKKH

-173 DVDKAIEKITALI
+173 DVDKAIERITAKI
-186 AESPGLSDAYH
+186 ADSPSLSDSYH

-212 TPALE
+212 SPVLE
-217 GDPMASRIMATA
+217 NDPMASRIVQTA
-229 RAESEALTRQLGE
+229 RTESETLSRQLGE
-242 SPESLIRKARHGYVH
+242 SPESLIRKARHGYIH

-264 RHGSD
+264 HHSSD
-269 KSDHTLLQKIDAVL
+269 NSDHTLLQKIDAVL

-293 LVTLFLVFEAT
+293 LLVLLLVFEAT
-304 FALGAWPQRW
+304 FALGAWPQKW
-314 IEEGVEL
+314 IEDGVAL
-321 LCSWLTEVLPSGWFT
+321 LCSWLSGVLPAGWF
-336 SLLVDG
+336 SSMLVDG

-358 ILFVLLSL
+358 ILFIFLSL

-381 KIMHRIGLHGKSFV
+381 KIMHKIGLHGKSFV

-413 IDNRKDRTLTML
+413 IDNPKDRTLTML

-435 IPVYMLFVSAFFVR
+435 IPVYMLFVSAFFAR
-449 YKALVMIS
+449 YKALMMIG

-468 FAVVMKQT
+468 FAVVMKRT
-476 RWFRKESDDYV
+476 KWFRKEVDDYV
-487 SELPAFCKPTLRGTW
+487 SELPAFSKPTFRNTW
-502 SHVWERTSDY
+502 NHVWERTSDY

-531 FFPRDRTQDGKYK
+531 FFPRERTQDGKYK

-551 IGKSLE
+551 IGKGLSPL
-557 PVMKPLGFD
+557 MKPLGFD
-566 WKMNVCLLTGLPA
+566 WKLNVCLLTGLPA

-589 LYHTEDDESL
+589 LYHTEDDDSL
-599 AQAMTEGAGMNQ
+599 AQAITEGDDLNK
-611 AVALA
+611 AVVVA

-633 LRKETDWKWA
+633 LRKETGWKWA
-643 TFSVVHSLVLAWIV
+643 AFSVVHSLALAWVV
-657 ALVVFRIGSMF
+657 AWLAFRVGILLL
-668 IG
+668 

>member
-1 MANFAPMNCNFNCS
+1 MKCNLNCS

-21 KRSRHILVDVI
+21 GKKTRILVDVI
-32 GHEPDEGMLSFSGR
+32 GHEPDGGMLAFSGR
-46 QQLTVEFGDYVI
+46 QSVTVEFGEYVV
-58 CFVNYCGENVHIGR
+58 CFVNYCGEHVHVGR
-72 KILSNKPAVV
+72 KILSNKPSVV
-82 LDIIDSLSLDNGLRL
+82 LDIIDSMSLENNLRL

-119 ATGHSLDYETLGEM
+119 ATGHSLDYRTLGEM
-133 MGFAAMVLDPSEE
+133 MGFSATVLDPSKE

-152 SLIVETYEQPVKKH
+152 SLIVETFSQPVKKH

-173 DVDKAIEKITALI
+173 DVDKAIDRITALI
-186 AESPGLSDAYH
+186 ADSPGLSDTYH

-217 GDPMASRIMATA
+217 GYPLATRIVETA
-229 RAESEALTRQLGE
+229 RLESAALARQLGE
-242 SPESLIRKARHGYVH
+242 SPETLIRKARHGYVH

-264 RHGSD
+264 HHSSD
-269 KSDHTLLQKIDAVL
+269 NSDHTLLQKIDAVL

-293 LVTLFLVFEAT
+293 LVVLCLVFEAT
-304 FALGAWPQRW
+304 FALGAWPQKW
-314 IEEGVEL
+314 IEEGVDL
-321 LCSWLTEVLPSGWFT
+321 LCSWLTDVLPSGWL
-336 SLLVDG
+336 SSMLVDG

-347 GAVISFLPNIF
+347 GAVISFVPNIF
-358 ILFVLLSL
+358 ILFILLSL

-402 CNVPAIMAAKS
+402 CNVPALMAAKS
-413 IDNRKDRTLTML
+413 IDNPKDRTLTML

-435 IPVYMLFVSAFFVR
+435 IPVYMLFVGAFFVS
-449 YKALVMIS
+449 YKSLVMIGL
-457 IYLAGVLLSIL
+457 YLAGILLSIL
-468 FAVVMKQT
+468 FAFVMKRT
-476 RWFRKESDDYV
+476 RWFRKEADDYV
-487 SELPAFCKPTLRGTW
+487 SELPAFRKPTLRSTW
-502 SHVWERTSDY
+502 NHVWERTSDY

-531 FFPRDRTQDGKYK
+531 YFPRERTQDGKFK

-551 IGKSLE
+551 IGKGME
-557 PVMKPLGFD
+557 PLMKPLGFD

-589 LYHTEDDESL
+589 LYHTEDSESL
-599 AQAMTEGAGMNQ
+599 AQAMTEGEGMNR

-633 LRKETDWKWA
+633 LRKEVGWKWA
-643 TFSVVHSLVLAWIV
+643 SFSVVHSLVLAWVV
-657 ALVVFRIGSMF
+657 AFLVFRIGSLLL
-668 IG
+668 

>member
-1 MANFAPMNCNFNCS
+1 MNCNFNCS

-133 MGFAAMVLDPSEE
+133 MGFSAMVLDPSEE

-217 GDPMASRIMATA
+217 GDPMASRIMAAA

-269 KSDHTLLQKIDAVL
+269 NSDHTLLQKIDAVL

-435 IPVYMLFVSAFFVR
+435 IPVYMLFVSAFFIR

>member
-1 MANFAPMNCNFNCS
+1 MNCNFNCS
-15 ECELAA
+15 ECELAVKGS
-21 KRSRHILVDVI
+21 KRIVVDVI
-32 GHEPDEGMLSFSGR
+32 GHEPEGGMLSFSGR
-46 QQLTVEFGDYVI
+46 RQLTVEFGEYVI
-58 CFVNYCGENVHIGR
+58 CFVNFCGDNVHIGR
-72 KILSNKPAVV
+72 KILSNKPSVV
-82 LDIIDSLSLDNGLRL
+82 LDIIDSMSLEHSLRL
-97 TSRLIDMDSRA
+97 TSRLIDMDCRA

-113 GYDRLL
+113 NYDRLL

-133 MGFAAMVLDPSEE
+133 MGFSATVLDTTEE

-152 SLIVETYEQPVKKH
+152 SLIVNTYCQPVKKH

-173 DVDKAIEKITALI
+173 DVDKAIERITAVI
-186 AESPGLSDAYH
+186 ADSPGLSDSYH

-212 TPALE
+212 SPVLE
-217 GDPMASRIMATA
+217 GYPMSSRIVETA
-229 RAESEALTRQLGE
+229 RAESEALSRQLGE
-242 SPESLIRKARHGYVH
+242 SPESLIRKARYGYIH

-264 RHGSD
+264 HHSSD
-269 KSDHTLLQKIDAVL
+269 NSDHTLLQKIDAVL
-283 TNRLIGLPLL
+283 TNRVIGLPLL
-293 LVTLFLVFEAT
+293 LVVLFLVFEAT
-304 FALGAWPQRW
+304 FALGALPQQW
-314 IEEGVEL
+314 IEDGVEL
-321 LCSWLTEVLPSGWFT
+321 LCAWLTDVLPSGWLT

-342 IVQGC
+342 VVQGC

-381 KIMHRIGLHGKSFV
+381 KIMHRIGLHGRSFV

-413 IDNRKDRTLTML
+413 IDNPKDRTLTML

-435 IPVYMLFVSAFFVR
+435 IPVYLLFVGAFFSHC
-449 YKALVMIS
+449 KALVMMG
-457 IYLAGVLLSIL
+457 IYLTGVLLSIL
-468 FAVVMKQT
+468 FAIMMKRT
-476 RWFRKESDDYV
+476 KWFRKEADDYV
-487 SELPAFCKPTLRGTW
+487 SELPAFRKPALRSTW

-531 FFPRDRTQDGKYK
+531 FFPRERTMDGKYK

-551 IGKSLE
+551 IGKGLE

-566 WKMNVCLLTGLPA
+566 WKLNVCLLTGLPA

-599 AQAMTEGAGMNQ
+599 TRAMTEGEDMNQ

-616 FMLFVL
+616 FLLFVL

-633 LRKETDWKWA
+633 LRKETGWKWA
-643 TFSVVHSLVLAWIV
+643 AFTVAHSLVLAWLV
-657 ALVVFRIGSMF
+657 AWLAYTVAGCF

>member
-1 MANFAPMNCNFNCS
+1 MKCNFNCS

-21 KRSRHILVDVI
+21 ERKKRILVDVI
-32 GHEPDEGMLSFSGR
+32 GHEPEDGMLSFSGR
-46 QQLTVEFGDYVI
+46 QHLTIEFGDYAI
-58 CFVNYCGENVHIGR
+58 CFVNITGEDVHIGR
-72 KILSNKPAVV
+72 KILFNKPTLV
-82 LDIIDSLSLDNGLRL
+82 LDIVDSMSLENSLRL

-108 VLAFS
+108 VLAFT

-133 MGFAAMVLDPSEE
+133 MGFATTLLDPSEE

-152 SLIVETYEQPVKKH
+152 SLIVETSRQPEKKH

-173 DVDKAIEKITALI
+173 DVDKAIDKITALI
-186 AESPGLSDAYH
+186 SDSPGLSTIYH

-212 TPALE
+212 SPILE
-217 GDPMASRIMATA
+217 GYPMASRIVQAA
-229 RAESEALTRQLGE
+229 RTESGILSRQLGE
-242 SPESLIRKARHGYVH
+242 SPESLIRKARHGYIH

-264 RHGSD
+264 HHGSD
-269 KSDHTLLQKIDAVL
+269 NSDHTLLQKIDAVL
-283 TNRLIGLPLL
+283 TNRLIGFPLL
-293 LVTLFLVFEAT
+293 LAVLLLVFEAT
-304 FALGAWPQRW
+304 FVIGAWPQKW
-314 IEEGVEL
+314 IEDGVAL
-321 LCSWLTEVLPSGWFT
+321 LCTWLSGVLPSGWF
-336 SLLVDG
+336 SNLLVDG

-381 KIMHRIGLHGKSFV
+381 KIMHRIGLHGRSFV

-402 CNVPAIMAAKS
+402 CNVPAILAAKS
-413 IDNRKDRTLTML
+413 IDNPKDRALTML

-435 IPVYMLFVSAFFVR
+435 IPVYLLFVGAFFTG
-449 YKALVMIS
+449 YKALVMTG
-457 IYLAGVLLSIL
+457 IYLTGVLLSIL
-468 FAVVMKQT
+468 FAVVMKRT
-476 RWFRKESDDYV
+476 KWFRKEADDYV
-487 SELPAFCKPTLRGTW
+487 SELPAFRKPTLRSTW
-502 SHVWERTSDY
+502 SHIWERTSDY

-531 FFPRDRTQDGKYK
+531 YFPRNRTMDGTFK

-551 IGKSLE
+551 IGKGLE

-589 LYHTEDDESL
+589 LYHTEDNESL
-599 AQAMTEGAGMNQ
+599 AQAMTEGEGMNK

-633 LRKETDWKWA
+633 LRKEVGWKWA
-643 TFSVVHSLVLAWIV
+643 LFSVAHSLVLAWVV
-657 ALVVFRIGSMF
+657 AFLVFHVGSTLL
-668 IG
+668 

>member
-1 MANFAPMNCNFNCS
+1 MKCNLNCS
-15 ECELAA
+15 ECELAQK
-21 KRSRHILVDVI
+21 KRILVDVI
-32 GHEPDEGMLSFSGR
+32 GHEPDGGSLAFQGR
-46 QQLTVEFGDYVI
+46 PALTVEFGDYVI

-72 KILSNKPAVV
+72 KILSNKPSVV
-82 LDIIDSLSLDNGLRL
+82 LDIIDSMALENNLRL

-108 VLAFS
+108 VLAFTD
-113 GYDRLL
+113 YDRLL

-133 MGFAAMVLDPSEE
+133 MGFPATILDPSEE

-152 SLIVETYEQPVKKH
+152 SLIVETYRQPAKKH

-173 DVDKAIEKITALI
+173 DVDKAIDRITALI
-186 AESPGLSDAYH
+186 SDSPGLSDAYH
-197 DRYLAVRLLEDPQYI
+197 DRYLAVRLLEDPLYI

-217 GDPMASRIMATA
+217 GDPMASRIVATA
-229 RAESEALTRQLGE
+229 RAESETLTRQLGE

-264 RHGSD
+264 RHSAD
-269 KSDHTLLQKIDAVL
+269 NSDHTLLQKIDAVL

-293 LVTLFLVFEAT
+293 LVVLLLVFEAT
-304 FALGAWPQRW
+304 FVLGAWPQKW
-314 IEEGVEL
+314 IEDGVSL
-321 LCSWLTEVLPSGWFT
+321 LCSWLSDVLPAGWL
-336 SLLVDG
+336 SNLLVDG
-342 IVQGC
+342 VVQGC

-358 ILFVLLSL
+358 ILFIFLSL

-435 IPVYMLFVSAFFVR
+435 IPVYMLFVAAFFAR
-449 YKALVMIS
+449 YKALVMIG
-457 IYLAGVLLSIL
+457 IYLAGVLLSII
-468 FAVVMKQT
+468 FAVVMKRT
-476 RWFRKESDDYV
+476 KWFRKEADDYV
-487 SELPAFCKPTLRGTW
+487 SELPAFRKPTLRSTW

-531 FFPRDRTQDGKYK
+531 YFPRERTQDGKFK

-551 IGKSLE
+551 IGKGME

-589 LYHTEDDESL
+589 LYHTEDNESL
-599 AQAMTEGAGMNQ
+599 AQAMTEGEGMNQ

-633 LRKETDWKWA
+633 LRKEVGWQWA
-643 TFSVVHSLVLAWIV
+643 AFSVVHSLALAWIV
-657 ALVVFRIGSMF
+657 AWLTFHVAGMLIA
-668 IG
+668 

>member
-1 MANFAPMNCNFNCS
+1 MNCNFNCS
-15 ECELAA
+15 ECERVAQ
-21 KRSRHILVDVI
+21 RGERIVVDVI
-32 GHEPDEGMLSFSGR
+32 GHEPESGTLAFSGR
-46 QQLTVEFGDYVI
+46 QHLTVEFGEYVI
-58 CFVNYCGENVHIGR
+58 CFVNFCGENVHVGR
-72 KILSNKPAVV
+72 KILLNKPSVV
-82 LDIIDSLSLDNGLRL
+82 LHIIDSLSLENSLRL
-97 TSRLIDMDSRA
+97 TSRLIDMDCRG

-119 ATGHSLDYETLGEM
+119 ETGHSLDYETLGEM
-133 MGFAAMVLDPSEE
+133 MGFAATVLDPSEE

-152 SLIVETYEQPVKKH
+152 SLIVETYCQPVKKH

-173 DVDKAIEKITALI
+173 DVDKAIERITAKI
-186 AESPGLSDAYH
+186 ADSPSLSDSYH

-212 TPALE
+212 SPVLE
-217 GDPMASRIMATA
+217 NDPMASRIVQTA
-229 RAESEALTRQLGE
+229 RTESETLSRQLGE
-242 SPESLIRKARHGYVH
+242 SPESLIRKARHGYIH

-264 RHGSD
+264 HHSSD
-269 KSDHTLLQKIDAVL
+269 NSDHTLLQKIDAVL

-293 LVTLFLVFEAT
+293 LLVLLLVFEAT
-304 FALGAWPQRW
+304 FALGAWPQKW
-314 IEEGVEL
+314 IEDGVAL
-321 LCSWLTEVLPSGWFT
+321 LCSWLSGVLPAGWF
-336 SLLVDG
+336 SSMLVDG

-358 ILFVLLSL
+358 ILFIFLSL

-381 KIMHRIGLHGKSFV
+381 KIMHKIGLHGKSFV

-435 IPVYMLFVSAFFVR
+435 IPVYMLFVAAFFAR
-449 YKALVMIS
+449 YKALVMIG

-468 FAVVMKQT
+468 FAVVMKRT
-476 RWFRKESDDYV
+476 KWFRKEVDDYV
-487 SELPAFCKPTLRGTW
+487 SELPAFSKPTFRNTW
-502 SHVWERTSDY
+502 NHVWERTSDY

-531 FFPRDRTQDGKYK
+531 FFPRERTQDGKYK

-551 IGKSLE
+551 IGKGLA
-557 PVMKPLGFD
+557 PLMKPLGFD
-566 WKMNVCLLTGLPA
+566 WKLNVCLLTGLPA

-599 AQAMTEGAGMNQ
+599 AQAITEGDDLNK
-611 AVALA
+611 AVVVA

-633 LRKETDWKWA
+633 LRKETGWKWA
-643 TFSVVHSLVLAWIV
+643 AFSVVHSLALAWVV
-657 ALVVFRIGSMF
+657 AWLAFRVGILLL
-668 IG
+668 

>member
-1 MANFAPMNCNFNCS
+1 MKCNLNCS

-21 KRSRHILVDVI
+21 KRSERIVVDVI
-32 GHEPDEGMLSFSGR
+32 GHEPESGMLSFSGR
-46 QQLTVEFGDYVI
+46 QHLTVEFGEYVI
-58 CFVNYCGENVHIGR
+58 CFVNFCGENVHIGR
-72 KILSNKPAVV
+72 KILSNKPSVV
-82 LDIIDSLSLDNGLRL
+82 LDIIDSTSLENSLRL
-97 TSRLIDMDSRA
+97 TSRLIDMDCRA

-133 MGFAAMVLDPSEE
+133 MGIAAAVLDPSEE
-146 SFSRLL
+146 SFSKLL
-152 SLIVETYEQPVKKH
+152 SMIVETYRQPVKKH

-173 DVDKAIEKITALI
+173 DVDKAIERITAVI
-186 AESPGLSDAYH
+186 ADSPGLSNSYH

-212 TPALE
+212 FPLLE
-217 GDPMASRIMATA
+217 RYPMASRIVETA
-229 RAESEALTRQLGE
+229 RAESETLSRQLGE
-242 SPESLIRKARHGYVH
+242 SPESLIRKARHGYIH

-264 RHGSD
+264 RHSSD
-269 KSDHTLLQKIDAVL
+269 NSDHTLLQKIDAVL
-283 TNRLIGLPLL
+283 TNRVIGLPLL
-293 LVTLFLVFEAT
+293 LVVLFLVFEAT
-304 FALGAWPQRW
+304 FAIGAWPQQW

-321 LCSWLTEVLPSGWFT
+321 LCAWLTSVLPSGWLT

-342 IVQGC
+342 VVQGC

-413 IDNRKDRTLTML
+413 IDNTKDRTLTML

-435 IPVYMLFVSAFFVR
+435 IPVYLLFVGAFFAH
-449 YKALVMIS
+449 YKSLVMMG

-468 FAVVMKQT
+468 FAIVMKRT
-476 RWFRKESDDYV
+476 KWFRKEADDYV
-487 SELPAFCKPTLRGTW
+487 SELPAFRKPTFRSTW

-531 FFPRDRTQDGKYK
+531 FFPRERTQDGKFK

-551 IGKSLE
+551 IGKGLE
-557 PVMKPLGFD
+557 PMMKPLGFD
-566 WKMNVCLLTGLPA
+566 WKLNVCLLTGLPA

-599 AQAMTEGAGMNQ
+599 TRAMTEGSGMNQ

-616 FMLFVL
+616 FVLFVL
-622 LYFPCVATIST
+622 LYFPCVATITT
-633 LRKETDWKWA
+633 LRKEVGWIWA
-643 TFSVVHSLVLAWIV
+643 AFSVVHSLALAWVV
-657 ALVVFRIGSMF
+657 AWLAFHAGSLLL
-668 IG
+668 

>member
-1 MANFAPMNCNFNCS
+1 MNCNFNCS

-21 KRSRHILVDVI
+21 KRGQRILVDVI
-32 GHEPDEGMLSFSGR
+32 GHEPEGGMLSFSGR
-46 QQLTVEFGDYVI
+46 QHLTVEFGEYSI
-58 CFVNYCGENVHIGR
+58 CFVNYCGEDVHIGR
-72 KILSNKPAVV
+72 KIIANKPSVV
-82 LDIIDSLSLDNGLRL
+82 LDIIDSMSLENSLRL
-97 TSRLIDMDSRA
+97 TSRLIDMDCRA

-133 MGFAAMVLDPSEE
+133 MGFASTVLDTSEE

-152 SLIVETYEQPVKKH
+152 SLIVETYRQPVKKH

-173 DVDKAIEKITALI
+173 DVDKAIDKITAMI
-186 AESPGLSDAYH
+186 SQSPKLSDSYH
-197 DRYLAVRLLEDPQYI
+197 DRYLAVRLLEDPAYI
-212 TPALE
+212 APLLE
-217 GDPMASRIMATA
+217 GDPVAARIAETA
-229 RAESEALTRQLGE
+229 RAESQALTRQLGE

-264 RHGSD
+264 HHSSD
-269 KSDHTLLQKIDAVL
+269 NSDHTLLQKIDAVL
-283 TNRLIGLPLL
+283 TNRFIGLPLL
-293 LVTLFLVFEAT
+293 LVVLFLVFEAT
-304 FALGAWPQRW
+304 FVLGAWPQQW
-314 IEEGVEL
+314 IEEGVER
-321 LCSWLTEVLPSGWFT
+321 LCAWLTGILPSGWFS

-347 GAVISFLPNIF
+347 GAVISFVPNIF

-381 KIMHRIGLHGKSFV
+381 KIMHKIGLHGRSFV

-413 IDNRKDRTLTML
+413 IDNQKDRTLTML

-435 IPVYMLFVSAFFVR
+435 IPVYLLFVGAFFTG
-449 YKALVMIS
+449 YKGLVMTGL
-457 IYLAGVLLSIL
+457 YLAGVLLSIL
-468 FAVVMKQT
+468 FAIVMKRT
-476 RWFRKESDDYV
+476 KWFRQSTDDYV
-487 SELPAFCKPTLRGTW
+487 SELPAFHKPTLRSVW
-502 SHVWERTSDY
+502 RHVWERTADY

-531 FFPRDRTQDGKYK
+531 FFPRERTQDGKFK

-551 IGKSLE
+551 IGKGLE
-557 PVMKPLGFD
+557 PVMRPLGFD

-589 LYHTEDDESL
+589 LYHTEDNESL
-599 AQAMTEGAGMNQ
+599 AMAMTEGEGMNK
-611 AVALA
+611 AVAIA

-633 LRKETDWKWA
+633 LRKEVGWEWA
-643 TFSVVHSLVLAWIV
+643 TFSVVHSLVLAWVV
-657 ALVVFRIGSMF
+657 AWVAFRLGGFLIG
-668 IG
+668 

>member
-1 MANFAPMNCNFNCS
+1 MNCNFNCS
-15 ECELAA
+15 ECKLAA

-152 SLIVETYEQPVKKH
+152 SRIVETYEQPVKKH

-217 GDPMASRIMATA
+217 GDPMASRIMAAA

-657 ALVVFRIGSMF
+657 ALVVFRVAGYF
-668 IG
+668 F

>member
-1 MANFAPMNCNFNCS
+1 MKCNFNCS

-21 KRSRHILVDVI
+21 KRSKRILVDVI
-32 GHEPDEGMLSFSGR
+32 GREPDRGMLSFSGR
-46 QQLTVEFGDYVI
+46 EHVTIEFGDYVI
-58 CFVNYCGENVHIGR
+58 CFVNYCGENVHVGR
-72 KILSNKPAVV
+72 KILFNKPSVV
-82 LDIIDSLSLDNGLRL
+82 LDIIDSMSLENDLRL

-133 MGFAAMVLDPSEE
+133 MGFAATVLEPTEE

-152 SLIVETYEQPVKKH
+152 SLIVETCSQPVKKH

-173 DVDKAIEKITALI
+173 DVDKAIDKITALI
-186 AESPGLSDAYH
+186 SDTPGLSDVYH

-212 TPALE
+212 SPVLE
-217 GDPMASRIMATA
+217 GYPTASRIVETA
-229 RAESEALTRQLGE
+229 RMESGALLRQLGE

-264 RHGSD
+264 RHSSD
-269 KSDHTLLQKIDAVL
+269 NSDHTLLQKIDAVL
-283 TNRLIGLPLL
+283 TNRLVGLPLL
-293 LVTLFLVFEAT
+293 LGVLFLVFEAT
-304 FALGAWPQRW
+304 FTLGAWPQQW
-314 IEEGVEL
+314 IEEGVAF
-321 LCSWLTEVLPSGWFT
+321 LCSWLAGVLPSGWFS

-342 IVQGC
+342 VVQGC

-358 ILFVLLSL
+358 ILFVFLSL

-381 KIMHRIGLHGKSFV
+381 KIMHRIGLHGRSFV

-402 CNVPAIMAAKS
+402 CNVPAIMAARS
-413 IDNRKDRTLTML
+413 IDNPKDRTLTML

-435 IPVYMLFVSAFFVR
+435 IPVYLLFVSAFFTGC
-449 YKALVMIS
+449 KSLVMIG

-468 FAVVMKQT
+468 FAVVMKRT
-476 RWFRKESDDYV
+476 KWFRKESDDFV
-487 SELPAFCKPTLRGTW
+487 SELPAFRKPTLRNTW
-502 SHVWERTSDY
+502 IHVWERTSDY

-531 FFPRDRTQDGKYK
+531 FFPRDRTMDGTYK

-551 IGKSLE
+551 IGKGLE
-557 PVMKPLGFD
+557 PVMKPLGFN
-566 WKMNVCLLTGLPA
+566 WKLNVCLITGLPA

-589 LYHTEDDESL
+589 LYHTEDDASL
-599 AQAMTEGAGMNQ
+599 AQAITEGDGLNK

-616 FMLFVL
+616 FVLFVL
-622 LYFPCVATIST
+622 LYFPCIATIST
-633 LRKETDWKWA
+633 LRREVGWKWA
-643 TFSVVHSLVLAWIV
+643 AFTVVHSLALAWLV
-657 ALVVFRIGSMF
+657 ALLAFRLAGMF

>member
-1 MANFAPMNCNFNCS
+1 MNCNFNCS
-15 ECELAA
+15 ECPLAA
-21 KRSRHILVDVI
+21 KGGQRIRVDVV
-32 GHEPDEGMLSFSGR
+32 GHEPESGMLSFSGR
-46 QQLTVEFGDYVI
+46 QQLTVEFGEYTI
-58 CFVNYCGENVHIGR
+58 CFMNYCGKDVHVGR
-72 KILSNKPAVV
+72 KILFDKPSVV
-82 LDIIDSLSLDNGLRL
+82 LDIVDSMSLESSLWL

-133 MGFAAMVLDPSEE
+133 MGFPATVLDPSEE

-152 SLIVETYEQPVKKH
+152 SLLVETVRQPVKKH

-173 DVDKAIEKITALI
+173 DVDKAINRITGLI
-186 AESPGLSDAYH
+186 ADSPELSDRYH

-212 TPALE
+212 APVLE
-217 GDPMASRIMATA
+217 GYPMASRIVETA
-229 RAESEALTRQLGE
+229 RAESEALARNLGE

-264 RHGSD
+264 RHSAD
-269 KSDHTLLQKIDAVL
+269 NSDHTLLQKIDAVL

-293 LVTLFLVFEAT
+293 LLILFLVFEAT
-304 FALGAWPQRW
+304 FTLGAWPQQW
-314 IEEGVEL
+314 IEDGVEL
-321 LCSWLTEVLPSGWFT
+321 LCAWLAGVLPAGWFS

-366 LEDTGYMARAAFLMD
+366 LEDSGYMARAAFLMD
-381 KIMHRIGLHGKSFV
+381 KIMHRIGLHGRSFV

-413 IDNRKDRTLTML
+413 IENPKDRTLTML

-435 IPVYMLFVSAFFVR
+435 IPVYLLIVGAFFTGC
-449 YKALVMIS
+449 KALVMMG
-457 IYLAGVLLSIL
+457 IYLAGILLSIL
-468 FAVVMKQT
+468 FAIVMKRT
-476 RWFRKESDDYV
+476 KWFRKETDDFV
-487 SELPAFCKPTLRGTW
+487 SELPAFRMPALKSTW
-502 SHVWERTSDY
+502 GHIWERTSDY

-531 FFPRDRTQDGKYK
+531 FFPRERTQDGKYK

-551 IGKSLE
+551 IGRAMS

-566 WKMNVCLLTGLPA
+566 WKMNVCLITGLPA

-599 AQAMTEGAGMNQ
+599 TRAISEGEDMNQ

-633 LRKETDWKWA
+633 LRKEVGWQWA
-643 TFSVVHSLVLAWIV
+643 AFTVIHSLALAWVV
-657 ALVVFRIGSMF
+657 AFLVFRIGSLF

>member
-1 MANFAPMNCNFNCS
+1 MICNRNCS

-21 KRSRHILVDVI
+21 GRKKLIRVDVI
-32 GHEPDEGMLSFSGR
+32 GHEPECGMLAFSGR
-46 QQLTVEFGDYVI
+46 QSVTVEFGEYCI
-58 CFVNYCGENVHIGR
+58 CFLNDCGENVHIGR
-72 KILSNKPAVV
+72 RILSNNPSVV
-82 LDIIDSLSLDNGLRL
+82 LDIIDAMSLEDDLRL
-97 TSRLIDMDSRA
+97 TSRLIDLDSKA

-133 MGFAAMVLDPSEE
+133 MGFPAAVLEPSEE

-152 SLIVETYEQPVKKH
+152 SLIVETHCKPGKKH
-166 VHVPYGQ
+166 VHVPYGP
-173 DVDKAIEKITALI
+173 DVDRAIDRITALI
-186 AESPGLSDAYH
+186 SASPGLSDIYH

-217 GDPMASRIMATA
+217 GDPMASKLVEAA
-229 RAESEALTRQLGE
+229 RAESEALARQLGE
-242 SPESLIRKARHGYVH
+242 HPESLIRKARHGYVH

-264 RHGSD
+264 RHSSD
-269 KSDHTLLQKIDAVL
+269 NSDHTLLQKIDAVL

-293 LVTLFLVFEAT
+293 LVVLFLVFEAT
-304 FALGAWPQRW
+304 FVLGAWPQQW
-314 IEEGVEL
+314 IEDGVER
-321 LCSWLTEVLPSGWFT
+321 LCSWLSGVLPSGWF
-336 SLLVDG
+336 SSMLVDG
-342 IVQGC
+342 VVQGC

-358 ILFVLLSL
+358 ILFILLSL

-381 KIMHRIGLHGKSFV
+381 KIMHRIGLHGRSFV

-402 CNVPAIMAAKS
+402 CNVPAIMAART
-413 IDNRKDRTLTML
+413 IDNPKDRTLTML

-435 IPVYMLFVSAFFVR
+435 IPVYMLFVGAFFAR
-449 YKALVMIS
+449 YKALVMIG

-468 FAVVMKQT
+468 FAVIMKRT
-476 RWFRKESDDYV
+476 KWFSKEADDFV
-487 SELPAFCKPTLRGTW
+487 SELPAFRKPALRSTW
-502 SHVWERTSDY
+502 GHVWERTSDY

-531 FFPRDRTQDGKYK
+531 YFPRERTQDGKYK

-551 IGKSLE
+551 IGKGMG

-589 LYHTEDDESL
+589 LYHTDDDESL
-599 AQAMTEGAGMNQ
+599 SQAMTEGEGMNR

-633 LRKETDWKWA
+633 LRKEVGWKWA
-643 TFSVVHSLVLAWIV
+643 AFSVVHSLVLAWLV
-657 ALVVFRIGSMF
+657 AFLVFQAGSLLV
-668 IG
+668 

>member
-1 MANFAPMNCNFNCS
+1 MKCNLNCS

-21 KRSRHILVDVI
+21 GKKKRILVDVV
-32 GHEPDEGMLSFSGR
+32 GKDPGDGMMAFSGR
-46 QQLTVEFGDYVI
+46 QHLTVEFGEYVI
-58 CFVNYCGENVHIGR
+58 CFVSFCGEDVHIGR
-72 KILSNKPAVV
+72 KILFNKPSVV
-82 LDIIDSLSLDNGLRL
+82 LDLVDSMELENSLRL
-97 TSRLIDMDSRA
+97 TSRLIDMDCKA
-108 VLAFS
+108 VLAFTGS
-113 GYDRLL
+113 DRLL
-119 ATGHSLDYETLGEM
+119 ATGHSLDHETLGEM
-133 MGFAAMVLDPSEE
+133 MGFATTILDSSEE
-146 SFSRLL
+146 SFSKLL
-152 SLIVETYEQPVKKH
+152 SLIVDTCNQPEKKH

-173 DVDKAIEKITALI
+173 DVDKAIDRITALI
-186 AESPGLSDAYH
+186 ADSPGLSKYYH

-212 TPALE
+212 SPILE
-217 GDPMASRIMATA
+217 GDAMAPRIVDTA
-229 RAESEALTRQLGE
+229 RAESEALSRQFGE
-242 SPESLIRKARHGYVH
+242 SPESLIRNARYGYIH

-264 RHGSD
+264 HHGSD
-269 KSDHTLLQKIDAVL
+269 NSDHTLLQKIDAVL
-283 TNRLIGLPLL
+283 TNRLVGFPLL
-293 LVTLFLVFEAT
+293 LAVLLLVFEAT

-314 IEEGVEL
+314 IEEGVAL
-321 LCSWLTEVLPSGWFT
+321 LCTWLTDVLPSGWLS

-342 IVQGC
+342 VIQGC

-358 ILFVLLSL
+358 ILFVFLSL

-381 KIMHRIGLHGKSFV
+381 KIMHRIGLHGRSFV

-402 CNVPAIMAAKS
+402 CNVPAILAAKS
-413 IDNRKDRTLTML
+413 IDNPKDRTLTML

-435 IPVYMLFVSAFFVR
+435 IPVYMLFVSAFFAR
-449 YKALVMIS
+449 HKALVMIG

-468 FAVVMKQT
+468 FAIVMKRT
-476 RWFRKESDDYV
+476 KWFRKEADDYV
-487 SELPAFCKPTLRGTW
+487 SELPAFRRPTLRSTW
-502 SHVWERTSDY
+502 SHIWERTSDY

-531 FFPRDRTQDGKYK
+531 YFPRERTRDGQFK

-551 IGKSLE
+551 IGKGME

-589 LYHTEDDESL
+589 LYHTEDEESL
-599 AQAMTEGAGMNQ
+599 AQAMTEGEGMNK

-633 LRKETDWKWA
+633 LRKEVGWKWA
-643 TFSVVHSLVLAWIV
+643 AFSVIHSLVLAWVV
-657 ALVVFRIGSMF
+657 ALLTYNLAGLLIP
-668 IG
+668 